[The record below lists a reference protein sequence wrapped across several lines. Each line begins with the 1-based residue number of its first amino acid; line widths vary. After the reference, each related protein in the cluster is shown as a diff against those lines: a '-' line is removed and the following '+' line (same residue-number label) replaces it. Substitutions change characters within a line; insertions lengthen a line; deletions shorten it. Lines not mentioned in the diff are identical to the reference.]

1 MPDEDEEGGRVISP
15 ERLGRRR
22 EGGEA
27 RKVGYWLWRLHP
39 IRQRDRDPVCCL
51 FSLRHPHQAELPP
64 DNQSDGALNDGDI
77 TAVCCTTCLG

>member
-39 IRQRDRDPVCCL
+39 IRQRDRDL
-51 FSLRHPHQAELPP
+51 AR
-64 DNQSDGALNDGDI
+64 
-77 TAVCCTTCLG
+77 